1 VKDSCKHIF
10 LIGMMGSGKS
20 SVGITLSQK
29 LNLPHIDTDEDLM
42 DILNLDMTQ
51 IFEDF
56 SEKRFRALESTYFLK
71 HIKNDQNV
79 YSTGGGIILNSKN
92 RAMMNEF
99 GKTIL
104 LKSSIS
110 NLYSRLKNDTKNIR
124 PLFQKNNTKK
134 NLQKIWNDRKVYY
147 KECADYIIKV
157 DNKSINK
164 ISNEIIK
171 KLN

>member
-1 VKDSCKHIF
+1 MEDSFKHIF

-20 SVGITLSQK
+20 SVGMTLSQK

-42 DILNLDMTQ
+42 DILNLDMNQ
-51 IFEDF
+51 IFETF
-56 SEKRFRALESTYFLK
+56 NEERFHVLESTYFIE
-71 HIKNDQNV
+71 HIKNNKYI
-79 YSTGGGIILNSKN
+79 YSTGGGIILNSQN
-92 RAMMNEF
+92 RSTMNKF

-110 NLYSRLKNDTKNIR
+110 NLYNRLKQDTKNIR
-124 PLFQKNNTKK
+124 PLFKKDNTKK
-134 NLQKIWNDRKVYY
+134 NLQKIWNDREKYY
-147 KECADYIIKV
+147 TECADYIIKV
-157 DNKSINK
+157 DNKSINE